1 MCSRP
6 CMALDEAIKGQNLSA
21 CLQDPLCSL
30 TLLIKALGV
39 LLQCAACYLL
49 TGLSFADDAGLLL
62 AVKCCCWVGLLRGQ
76 ILSLNMKNLSFIGLV
91 FYLNMQ
97 NLSFIHLV
105 LWCYVMACHHVL
117 QLLICTSKK
126 FGALE
131 FPLDLNGVEKG
142 SALSILNLQEEM

>member
-6 CMALDEAIKGQNLSA
+6 CMVLHEAIKGQNLSA
-21 CLQDPLCSL
+21 CLQDLLCSL

-49 TGLSFADDAGLLL
+49 TGLSFAADAGLLL
-62 AVKCCCWVGLLRGQ
+62 AVKCCCQVRLLRGQ
-76 ILSLNMKNLSFIGLV
+76 ILSLNMKNISFIG
-91 FYLNMQ
+91 
-97 NLSFIHLV
+97 LV
-105 LWCYVMACHHVL
+105 LWCYVMACHCVL

-131 FPLDLNGVEKG
+131 FPLDLNGVKKG